1 MTLPKQS
8 SSSPAVTSEKKQTFR
23 GLESYLADRQKL
35 VDSALDQWLLPSS
48 TVPQRL
54 HEAMRYSVCAGGK
67 RIRPI
72 LCLAV
77 AEGLGASGD
86 AVCKAAAALELM
98 HTSSLIH
105 DDLPALDNDDLR
117 RGRPTSH
124 KVFGEA
130 MAIMAGDAL
139 IMLSFQWLADL
150 VLMGVPAEQ
159 AIETL
164 RILTSA
170 VGNQGMVAGQV
181 LDLQHDQRSIDL
193 ETLQQIHRWK
203 TGALLRAAVE
213 IGAVMGGAG
222 TEERQL
228 LARFGD
234 KIGLLFQIVD
244 DILDVVGTAE
254 SLGKTPGKDQRE
266 QKATYPNLLG
276 LDEARQRAQTAKSE
290 ALQLLAEL
298 PRPIPRL
305 RELTEYIH
313 HRVN

>member
-1 MTLPKQS
+1 MSRSTTAADRAETVNEGRHAFQ
-8 SSSPAVTSEKKQTFR
+8 
-23 GLESYLADRQKL
+23 GLESYLSERQKL
-35 VDSALDQWLLPSS
+35 IDSVLDKWLLPSS

-77 AEGLGASGD
+77 AEGLGGGGE
-86 AVCKAAAALELM
+86 AVYKAAAALELM

-150 VLMGVPAEQ
+150 VLLGVPADV
-159 AIETL
+159 AVETL
-164 RILTSA
+164 RILASA

-181 LDLQHDQRSIDL
+181 LDLQHDRDSIDF

-203 TGALLRAAVE
+203 TGALLRASVE

-244 DILDVVGTAE
+244 DILDVTGTAE

-266 QKATYPNLLG
+266 KKATYPNLLG
-276 LDEARQRAQTAKSE
+276 LDEARRRARQAKTE
-290 ALQLLAEL
+290 ALQLLDEL
-298 PRPIPRL
+298 PRQIPRL

-313 HRVN
+313 QRVS